1 MGRNH
6 TGVVKPLGTQG
17 LWARLPK
24 GAGQEGRKVYL
35 DDLRVLATVFVVC
48 VHTLE
53 LARTQL
59 APGTLPFQLAE
70 VFHFIFL
77 SCNLLFL
84 MISGALLL
92 PMEGERTVTFLT
104 KRFSKV
110 AIPFFVYYILYVC
123 AKEGLGRLAPGYWFT
138 FLIRILS
145 GPPIEAP
152 HFWLIY
158 VILWLYLLTPFLR
171 YLLQN
176 IPDGVLSGVVFVI
189 FAVSALDTYLPLFG
203 MDAHV
208 SPIVDSY
215 AGVFILG
222 YYLSCRCTRRAENL
236 MLAGGAIS
244 FAVTCYIFFSHGW
257 YDAYV
262 YNTAPTMMLF
272 TAALFVAAKRLA
284 VRQKVLCGLPGL
296 ISRYSFS
303 ILLIHWAAL
312 HVIVK
317 DFLHINVM
325 SGGVVWGCL
334 VMIVLTLLFS
344 LVGGMIIEL
353 VLVQPLQRALAACVR
368 WGKRITPTAE

>member
-17 LWARLPK
+17 LFERQSK

-92 PMEGERTVTFLT
+92 PMEGERTGTFLT

-176 IPDGVLSGVVFVI
+176 IPDGVLSGVIFVI

-203 MDAHV
+203 MDTHV
-208 SPIVDSY
+208 SPVVDSY

-236 MLAGGAIS
+236 MLVGGVLS
-244 FAVTCYIFFSHGW
+244 FAVTCYIFFNHGW
-257 YDAYV
+257 YDDYV

-284 VRQKVLCGLPGL
+284 VRQKALRRFPSL

-303 ILLIHWAAL
+303 ILLIHWAVL

-317 DFLHINVM
+317 DLLHVNVM
-325 SGGVVWGCL
+325 SGGVVGGCL
-334 VMIVLTLLFS
+334 LMIVLTLVLS
-344 LVGGMIIEL
+344 LIGGMVIDF
-353 VLVQPLQRALAACVR
+353 VLVQPLQRALAACMR
-368 WGKRITPTAE
+368 WGRR